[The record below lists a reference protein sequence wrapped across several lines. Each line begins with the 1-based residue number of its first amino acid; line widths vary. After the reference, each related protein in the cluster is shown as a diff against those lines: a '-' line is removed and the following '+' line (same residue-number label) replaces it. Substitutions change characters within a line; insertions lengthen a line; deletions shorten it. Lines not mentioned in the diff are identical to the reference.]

1 MIKLNKT
8 IIGRGDVKGVIF
20 TQIKETPLGYIYLRS
35 DGIYE
40 VFKKQVLKQRTLF
53 FNDKPVIFEEKE
65 VYPKSKNF
73 GISAWSC
80 LTYEKALN
88 RLKEFQN

>member
-1 MIKLNKT
+1 MIKLEKT

-20 TQIKETPLGYIYLRS
+20 TQVKETPFGFIYLRS

-40 VFKKQVLKQRTLF
+40 VFKKKVLK
-53 FNDKPVIFEEKE
+53 NEISVIKGKTVFFEEKE
-65 VYPKSKNF
+65 VYPKSKHF